1 MDECFVG
8 IDVSKAQLD
17 VAVRP
22 GGCMWQVENT
32 EEGITELVVQLQ
44 ELKPAHVV
52 LEATGGYERM
62 VARALSIAKLPVSRL
77 NPRQV
82 RDFAKATGQ
91 LAKTDVLDAGILA
104 RFAEALRPEVRQ
116 LPDDASEELKELV
129 ARRRQIVDMITAEK
143 NRLQTAGR
151 VVRPYIKQHR
161 DWLEAERDRLDK
173 ELDKQFRGTP
183 GWEENEALL
192 RTFKGI
198 GPVVSRT
205 LIAELPELG
214 KASHKELAVLVG
226 VAPLNRDSGMMR
238 GRRMAWGGR
247 ASVRQALYMAA
258 LVAARHNPVI
268 QAFYER
274 LVASGKKKKV
284 ALVAC
289 MHKLLCILNAMIRA
303 QQPWDARRAAQLKR

>member
-1 MDECFVG
+1 MNECFVG

-22 GGCMWQVENT
+22 QGFRWRMENT
-32 EEGITELVVQLQ
+32 EADIAELVSKVQ
-44 ELKPAHVV
+44 ELEPTGVA
-52 LEATGGYERM
+52 LEATGGYEREVMAALWM
-62 VARALSIAKLPVSRL
+62 VRLPVSRI

-82 RDFAKATGQ
+82 RDFARATGQ

-143 NRLQTAGR
+143 NRLRTAGR
-151 VVRPYIKQHR
+151 VVRPHIKQHR
-161 DWLEAERDRLDK
+161 DWLEAERERLDK
-173 ELDKQFRGTP
+173 ELEKQLQGTP
-183 GWEENEALL
+183 GWEGNEALL

-198 GPVVSRT
+198 GPVASRT
-205 LIAELPELG
+205 LLAELPELG
-214 KASHKELAVLVG
+214 KISNKELAALVG

-238 GRRMAWGGR
+238 GRRMVWGGR

-258 LVAARHNPVI
+258 LVASRHNPVI

-289 MHKLLCILNAMIRA
+289 MHKLLCILNAMMKA
-303 QQPWDARRAAQLKR
+303 QQPWDAGRASRRV

>member
-1 MDECFVG
+1 MNECFVG

-22 GGCMWQVENT
+22 QGFRWRMDNT
-32 EEGITELVVQLQ
+32 EAGIAELVSTVQ
-44 ELKPAHVV
+44 ELEPTGVT
-52 LEATGGYERM
+52 LEATGGYEREVMAALWM
-62 VARALSIAKLPVSRL
+62 VRLPVSRI

-82 RDFAKATGQ
+82 RDFARATGQ

-143 NRLQTAGR
+143 NRLRTAGR
-151 VVRPYIKQHR
+151 VVRPHIKQHR
-161 DWLEAERDRLDK
+161 DWLEAERERLDK
-173 ELDKQFRGTP
+173 ELEKQLQGTP
-183 GWEENEALL
+183 GWEGNEALL

-198 GPVVSRT
+198 GPVASRT
-205 LIAELPELG
+205 LLAELPELG
-214 KASHKELAVLVG
+214 KISNKELAALVG

-238 GRRMAWGGR
+238 GRRMVWGGR

-258 LVAARHNPVI
+258 LVASRHNPVI

-289 MHKLLCILNAMIRA
+289 MHKLLCILNAMMKA
-303 QQPWDARRAAQLKR
+303 QQPWDAGRASRRV

>member
-1 MDECFVG
+1 MNECFVG

-22 GGCMWQVENT
+22 QGFRWRMENT
-32 EEGITELVVQLQ
+32 EADIAELVSKVQ
-44 ELKPAHVV
+44 ELEPTGVT
-52 LEATGGYERM
+52 LEATGGYEREVMAALWM
-62 VARALSIAKLPVSRL
+62 VRLPVSRI

-82 RDFAKATGQ
+82 RDFARATGQ

-143 NRLQTAGR
+143 NRLRTAGR
-151 VVRPYIKQHR
+151 VVRPHIKQHR
-161 DWLEAERDRLDK
+161 DWLEAERERLDK
-173 ELDKQFRGTP
+173 ELEKQLQGTP
-183 GWEENEALL
+183 GWEGNEALL

-198 GPVVSRT
+198 GPVASRT
-205 LIAELPELG
+205 LLAELPELG
-214 KASHKELAVLVG
+214 KISNKELAALVG

-238 GRRMAWGGR
+238 GRRMVWGGR

-258 LVAARHNPVI
+258 LVASRHNPVI

-289 MHKLLCILNAMIRA
+289 MHKLLCILNAMMKA
-303 QQPWDARRAAQLKR
+303 QQPWDAGRASRRV

>member
-8 IDVSKAQLD
+8 IDVSKRWLD

-22 GGCMWQVENT
+22 GGCAWQADNT
-32 EEGITELVVQLQ
+32 EEGIAELVVRVQ
-44 ELKPAHVV
+44 ELEPTHVA
-52 LEATGGYERM
+52 LEATGGYERAVM
-62 VARALSIAKLPVSRL
+62 RALSMAKLPVSRL

-104 RFAEALRPEVRQ
+104 RFAEAMRPEVRQ
-116 LPDDASEELKELV
+116 LPDGASEELKELV

-143 NRLQTAGR
+143 NRLHTAGR
-151 VVRPYIKQHR
+151 VVRPHIKQHR

-173 ELDKQFRGTP
+173 ELDKQLGETP
-183 GWEENEALL
+183 GYRENEALL

-198 GPVVSRT
+198 GPVVART

-214 KASHKELAVLVG
+214 KVSHRELAALVG

-238 GRRMAWGGR
+238 GKRTTWGGR
-247 ASVRQALYMAA
+247 ASTRRALYMAA
-258 LVAARHNPVI
+258 VVASRYNPAI
-268 QAFYER
+268 RAFYTR
-274 LVASGKKKKV
+274 LVASGKKKLV

-289 MHKLLCILNAMIRA
+289 MHKLLCILNAMVRT
-303 QQPWDARRAAQLKR
+303 QQPWHTSRAARVSQ